1 MQSVLGRFLR
11 FADLLVDFID
21 VGEHFLIFVKIGGE
35 VAIIFLGFRNVVFHD

>member
-21 VGEHFLIFVKIGGE
+21 VGEHFLIFVEILRE
-35 VAIIFLGFRNVVFHD
+35 VAVVFLGFRYVVFHD